1 MSLKLISLKDESLK
15 PIILNWLNVKFARI
29 GLIIAMLAITVLAL
43 IPAPEVP
50 VSTGWDKTDHW
61 SAFFTLALLAHH
73 SVPKKSLWSVVV
85 ALVAY
90 GIGIEVAQSF
100 TPTRQA
106 DAMDVVADS
115 IGILGYVLVCFIV
128 AQFVRRART
137 VND

>member
-1 MSLKLISLKDESLK
+1 MLKWFDVRLARPALVIALI
-15 PIILNWLNVKFARI
+15 
-29 GLIIAMLAITVLAL
+29 AITILAL

-61 SAFFTLALLAHH
+61 SAFFTLSLLANHAF
-73 SVPKKSLWSVVV
+73 PKKSLWWVVV
-85 ALVAY
+85 ALVGY

-115 IGILGYVLVCFIV
+115 IGILGYVVIYLLWS
-128 AQFVRRART
+128 RLMRPARLA
-137 VND
+137 